1 MIRLRLRAVSL
12 FSWSLERNAR
22 DTQLTSRV
30 TEGTSTGEEIALVSR
45 VSRLRRSKLA
55 RACTP
60 HTKSKEKERLLAV

>member
-1 MIRLRLRAVSL
+1 MIRLS
-12 FSWSLERNAR
+12 R
-22 DTQLTSRV
+22 DTQMTSRV
-30 TEGTSTGEEIALVSR
+30 TEGTSTGEAIALVSR